1 MASFTNQ
8 ITYYTGDA
16 SSYSSEI
23 TQLLTDAQKS
33 VIARLESMNPDIL
46 HLFSGEV
53 TVENDSGVTLDHT
66 KVLNVR
72 RGSYRAV
79 PVNVQHKDLI
89 VDSDSIYYAL
99 PQSPA
104 YYIDKSKLYI
114 KPAPEEGDGGT
125 VDKVVY
131 GAIDDANG
139 TIASFPAEFYQAIV
153 LYSAQ
158 GVLHMMMVAL
168 RDALPDDFDD
178 ESSAFD
184 VVSDFELSETG
195 YFSTAPAAPAVP
207 DFGGAGDIT
216 DLGDIANLPSAPAYT
231 KPTIGIVD
239 EDIIIPTYPITHG
252 THDIDLSDSNAL
264 IELSVSQSLSLSS
277 VNTLDMTGVTYPAY
291 TAPTIGLAASNP
303 DVTIPV
309 LELGQLS
316 LDLTDD
322 NALIDIDLDTEL
334 EAPALTAA
342 VTIGSFGSA
351 PGYTAPEFDTPG
363 YPTITDIDLTKA
375 GNDLISL
382 DAGDIEML
390 QDNGAI
396 IGASTIDLTGI
407 ADHPEYTVPE
417 FDTPGYPTLTDLDLT
432 KDNELISF
440 DAGDIEMLQDNGA
453 IIGASTIDLTG
464 IADVPEYTAPEFDTP
479 GYPTLT
485 DVKLTKDDNDLISI
499 DAGDI
504 AAPTTG
510 QASLSYTE
518 TVPGYTA
525 PTAPVVTS
533 DESNPTLVTIA
544 SSLGEINDD
553 QDEMDYAQWWNVLS
567 ELIEE
572 EEDTELGQLQIS
584 KISAYVQAYGTM
596 LQQYQAEAQ
605 NALNVFNKENVAYQ
619 AGLQVAVQNAQL
631 LDSQYAR
638 DLQEY
643 GTLIQQHQQEVT
655 QAVQEWQLN
664 NQRLIDKWT
673 TEYSSRLQQ
682 YGVDVQNNLNLFNS
696 LDTAYQKDLQ
706 VRIQDATFHDS
717 RSQRAVQEYS
727 SQIQQYSAQINN
739 AVQEWQ
745 LNNQRLMDKW
755 TTEYSSRL
763 QEYSVNVQNNLNL
776 FNALDTAYQKD
787 LQRRIQEATF
797 HDSRS
802 QRAVQEYSTQI
813 QQYSA
818 QINNA
823 IQQWTLN
830 NQRQIEKW
838 TTEYGSRLQEYSA
851 SIQNN
856 LNTFNEENVVYQ
868 GAIQK
873 AIQNAQHADQHS
885 AQLLQ
890 KWQGLVAQHQQ
901 QINQAV
907 LDYKTQ
913 YDVLFQQWQFEYTQK
928 MQEYSLA
935 VQNAL
940 NVFNKTNALYQGRI
954 QTATQ
959 DAQLAESLEGRK
971 LQKHSALMQE
981 YQAQVNN
988 AVQEWTLDNQK
999 KIDEWQV
1006 KYGHKLQEFN
1016 TELQNELNVY
1026 NGLAAGYQQEV
1037 QKLVTEYQ
1045 LQSQRLMAEGQNDLS
1060 RVTQEYSN
1068 SLGRYQNELSH
1079 YQADLAKEVQV
1090 YSTNLSKNIQAFQ
1103 TQIGKDT
1110 LVYQWLQG
1118 QLQFVT
1124 SLHEQF
1130 YAPYATDVPEDSTRV
1145 GVTR

>member
-46 HLFSGEV
+46 HLFSDEV

-114 KPAPEEGDGGT
+114 KPAPEVGDGGT

-131 GAIDDANG
+131 GTIDDANG
-139 TIASFPAEFYQAIV
+139 AIASFPAEFYQAIV

-184 VVSDFELSETG
+184 VVSDFSLSETG
-195 YFSTAPAAPAVP
+195 YFSEPPSAPEAP
-207 DFGGAGDIT
+207 DFGDAGAIAERTFT
-216 DLGDIANLPSAPAYT
+216 DLPDAPVYT
-231 KPTIGIVD
+231 KPTIGILD
-239 EDIIIPTYPITHG
+239 EDIIIPTYPLTHG
-252 THDIDLSDSNAL
+252 TNDIDLSDSNDL
-264 IELSVSQSLSLSS
+264 IELSVSQALSLSS
-277 VNTLDMTGVTYPAY
+277 ANTLDMDGVTYPAY

-303 DVTIPV
+303 DVTIP
-309 LELGQLS
+309 ELDIGQLS
-316 LDLTDD
+316 LDLTDGND
-322 NALIDIDLDTEL
+322 LIDIDLDTEL
-334 EAPALTAA
+334 EAPDLTSA
-342 VTIGSFGSA
+342 VTLGDFG
-351 PGYTAPEFDTPG
+351 
-363 YPTITDIDLTKA
+363 
-375 GNDLISL
+375 
-382 DAGDIEML
+382 
-390 QDNGAI
+390 
-396 IGASTIDLTGI
+396 
-407 ADHPEYTVPE
+407 
-417 FDTPGYPTLTDLDLT
+417 
-432 KDNELISF
+432 
-440 DAGDIEMLQDNGA
+440 
-453 IIGASTIDLTG
+453 
-464 IADVPEYTAPEFDTP
+464 DVP
-479 GYPTLT
+479 
-485 DVKLTKDDNDLISI
+485 S
-499 DAGDI
+499 
-504 AAPTTG
+504 
-510 QASLSYTE
+510 
-518 TVPGYTA
+518 YTA
-525 PTAPVVTS
+525 PTVPVVTS

-544 SSLGEINDD
+544 TSLGEINDD

-584 KISAYVQAYGTM
+584 KIGAYVQAYSTM
-596 LQQYQAEAQ
+596 LQQYQAEVQ
-605 NALNVFNKENVAYQ
+605 NALNV
-619 AGLQVAVQNAQL
+619 
-631 LDSQYAR
+631 
-638 DLQEY
+638 
-643 GTLIQQHQQEVT
+643 
-655 QAVQEWQLN
+655 
-664 NQRLIDKWT
+664 
-673 TEYSSRLQQ
+673 
-682 YGVDVQNNLNLFNS
+682 
-696 LDTAYQKDLQ
+696 
-706 VRIQDATFHDS
+706 
-717 RSQRAVQEYS
+717 
-727 SQIQQYSAQINN
+727 
-739 AVQEWQ
+739 
-745 LNNQRLMDKW
+745 
-755 TTEYSSRL
+755 
-763 QEYSVNVQNNLNL
+763 
-776 FNALDTAYQKD
+776 
-787 LQRRIQEATF
+787 
-797 HDSRS
+797 
-802 QRAVQEYSTQI
+802 
-813 QQYSA
+813 
-818 QINNA
+818 
-823 IQQWTLN
+823 
-830 NQRQIEKW
+830 
-838 TTEYGSRLQEYSA
+838 
-851 SIQNN
+851 
-856 LNTFNEENVVYQ
+856 FNEENVVYQ
-868 GAIQK
+868 ASVQK
-873 AIQNAQHADQHS
+873 AIQEAQHADQHS

-913 YDVLFQQWQFEYTQK
+913 YDVKYQKWQFDYTQK

-1026 NGLAAGYQQEV
+1026 NGLAAEYQQEV

-1045 LQSQRLMAEGQNDLS
+1045 LQSQRLMAMGQNDLS
-1060 RVTQEYSN
+1060 RVAQEYSN
-1068 SLGRYQNELSH
+1068 SLGRYQNEISH
-1079 YQADLAKEVQV
+1079 YQADLAKEIQI

-1103 TQIGKDT
+1103 AHIGKDT

-1124 SLHEQF
+1124 NLYEQF
-1130 YAPYATDVPEDSTRV
+1130 YIPYATDVPEDLTHV
-1145 GVTR
+1145 GVAR

>member
-139 TIASFPAEFYQAIV
+139 AIASFPAEFYQAIV

-207 DFGGAGDIT
+207 NFGGAGDIT
-216 DLGDIANLPSAPAYT
+216 DLGDIANLPSAPTYT

-291 TAPTIGLAASNP
+291 TAPTIGLAASSP

-396 IGASTIDLTGI
+396 IGASTIDLDGMDT
-407 ADHPEYTVPE
+407 HPTYTAPE
-417 FDTPGYPTLTDLDLT
+417 FDTPGYPTITDLDLT
-432 KDNELISF
+432 KDNELISL

-464 IADVPEYTAPEFDTP
+464 IADVPTYTAPEFDTP

-504 AAPTTG
+504 AAPSTG
-510 QASLSYTE
+510 QASLTYGE

-682 YGVDVQNNLNLFNS
+682 YSVDVQNNLNLFNS

-727 SQIQQYSAQINN
+727 
-739 AVQEWQ
+739 
-745 LNNQRLMDKW
+745 
-755 TTEYSSRL
+755 
-763 QEYSVNVQNNLNL
+763 
-776 FNALDTAYQKD
+776 
-787 LQRRIQEATF
+787 
-797 HDSRS
+797 
-802 QRAVQEYSTQI
+802 TQI

-830 NQRQIEKW
+830 NQRKIEKW

-856 LNTFNEENVVYQ
+856 LNTFNEANVVYQ

>member
-139 TIASFPAEFYQAIV
+139 AIASFPAEFYQAIV

-207 DFGGAGDIT
+207 NFGGAGDIT
-216 DLGDIANLPSAPAYT
+216 DLGDIANLPSAPTYT

-291 TAPTIGLAASNP
+291 TAPTIGLAASSP

-396 IGASTIDLTGI
+396 IGASTIDLDGMDT
-407 ADHPEYTVPE
+407 HPTYTAPE
-417 FDTPGYPTLTDLDLT
+417 FDTPGYPTITDLDLT
-432 KDNELISF
+432 KDNELISL

-464 IADVPEYTAPEFDTP
+464 IADVPTYTAPEFDTP

-504 AAPTTG
+504 AAPSTG
-510 QASLSYTE
+510 QASLTYGE

-706 VRIQDATFHDS
+706 RRIQD
-717 RSQRAVQEYS
+717 
-727 SQIQQYSAQINN
+727 
-739 AVQEWQ
+739 
-745 LNNQRLMDKW
+745 
-755 TTEYSSRL
+755 
-763 QEYSVNVQNNLNL
+763 
-776 FNALDTAYQKD
+776 
-787 LQRRIQEATF
+787 ATF

-830 NQRQIEKW
+830 NQRKIEKW

-851 SIQNN
+851 NIQNN
-856 LNTFNEENVVYQ
+856 LNTFNEANVVYQ

-913 YDVLFQQWQFEYTQK
+913 YDVLFQKWQFEYTQK

-1079 YQADLAKEVQV
+1079 YQADLAKEIQV

>member
-46 HLFSGEV
+46 HLFSDEV

-114 KPAPEEGDGGT
+114 KPAPEVGDGGT

-131 GAIDDANG
+131 GTIDDANG
-139 TIASFPAEFYQAIV
+139 AIASFPAEFYQAIV

-184 VVSDFELSETG
+184 VVDNFELSETG
-195 YFSTAPAAPAVP
+195 YFSTAPSAPAAPN
-207 DFGGAGDIT
+207 FGGAGDIT
-216 DLGDIANLPSAPAYT
+216 DLGDIADLPSAPAYT

-252 THDIDLSDSNAL
+252 TNDIDLSDSNAL

-303 DVTIPV
+303 DVIIPV
-309 LELGQLS
+309 LEIDGLS
-316 LDLTDD
+316 LDLTDGND
-322 NALIDIDLDTEL
+322 LIDINLDTEL

-351 PGYTAPEFDTPG
+351 PGYTPPEFDTPG
-363 YPTITDIDLTKA
+363 YPTI
-375 GNDLISL
+375 
-382 DAGDIEML
+382 
-390 QDNGAI
+390 
-396 IGASTIDLTGI
+396 
-407 ADHPEYTVPE
+407 
-417 FDTPGYPTLTDLDLT
+417 TDLDLT

-440 DAGDIEMLQDNGA
+440 DADDIEMLQNNGA
-453 IIGASTIDLTG
+453 IIGASTVDLTG
-464 IADVPEYTAPEFDTP
+464 IDTHPTYTAPELDVP
-479 GYPTLT
+479 GYPTII
-485 DVKLTKDDNDLISI
+485 DVKLSAENNDLISI
-499 DAGDI
+499 DADDI
-504 AAPTTG
+504 VAPTTEP
-510 QASLSYTE
+510 ASLNYTA

-544 SSLGEINDD
+544 TSLGEINDD

-706 VRIQDATFHDS
+706 RRIQD
-717 RSQRAVQEYS
+717 
-727 SQIQQYSAQINN
+727 
-739 AVQEWQ
+739 
-745 LNNQRLMDKW
+745 
-755 TTEYSSRL
+755 
-763 QEYSVNVQNNLNL
+763 
-776 FNALDTAYQKD
+776 
-787 LQRRIQEATF
+787 ATF

-856 LNTFNEENVVYQ
+856 LNTFNEANVVYQ

-873 AIQNAQHADQHS
+873 AIQNAQHADQHT

-913 YDVLFQQWQFEYTQK
+913 YDVLFQKWQFEYTQK

-940 NVFNKTNALYQGRI
+940 NAFNKTNALYQGKI

-1060 RVTQEYSN
+1060 RAAQEYSN

-1079 YQADLAKEVQV
+1079 YQADLAKEIQV